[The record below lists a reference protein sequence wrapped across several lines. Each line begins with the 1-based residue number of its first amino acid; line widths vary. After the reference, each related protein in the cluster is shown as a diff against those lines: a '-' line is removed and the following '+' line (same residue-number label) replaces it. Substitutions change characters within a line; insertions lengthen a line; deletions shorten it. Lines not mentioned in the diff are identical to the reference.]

1 MKRIKTIESSQIRKI
16 AEHLYDQGITITFFG
31 KAWSGCTN
39 NWIYFD
45 TYLDLDELKE
55 IFELNEELEV
65 HENRDPKSG
74 LERGFID
81 KITGEGIMG
90 KLKWTE
96 DR

>member
-1 MKRIKTIESSQIRKI
+1 MNRIKTIQSLQIRQI
-16 AEHLYDQGITITFFG
+16 AEHLYDQGISITFFG

-45 TYLDLDELKE
+45 TYLDLDDLKSRFNLDE
-55 IFELNEELEV
+55 NLEV

-81 KITGEGIMG
+81 KVTGEAIMG
-90 KLKWTE
+90 KLKL
-96 DR
+96 D